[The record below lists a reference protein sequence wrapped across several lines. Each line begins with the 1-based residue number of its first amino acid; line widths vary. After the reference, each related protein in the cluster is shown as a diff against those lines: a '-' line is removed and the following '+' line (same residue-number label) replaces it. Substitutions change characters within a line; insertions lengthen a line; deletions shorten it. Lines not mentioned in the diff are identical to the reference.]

1 MLKKIIWILIIL
13 FVLFGNISTVCADD
27 VDSDESEGTI
37 IENEITEEAVASKG
51 SKLLTI
57 NSRRYVV
64 YDRISGTVIFGKD
77 EDIKTAMAST
87 TKIMTAT
94 IVLEQSNLNEE
105 VEVSGKAGGTGGS
118 RLGLKKGDKVAVN
131 DLLYG
136 LMLRSRK

>member
-1 MLKKIIWILIIL
+1 MKKIIWILIIL